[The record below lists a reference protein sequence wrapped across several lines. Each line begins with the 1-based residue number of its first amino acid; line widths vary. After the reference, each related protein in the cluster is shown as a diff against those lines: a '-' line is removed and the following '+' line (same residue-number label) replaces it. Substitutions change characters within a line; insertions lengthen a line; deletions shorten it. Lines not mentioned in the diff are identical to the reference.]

1 MKGYREKKVRERQEE
16 EGRRVYM
23 SEIPISYKDGGIWD
37 IVSILCINV

>member
-23 SEIPISYKDGGIWD
+23 SEIPIPYKDGGIWD